1 MAEYRLTEEDLT
13 PRMKREF
20 EQAYEVRERKQAS
33 REDYAQGFIAA
44 LLALKSK
51 SSFRQGALDE

>member
-13 PRMKREF
+13 PMMKRAF
-20 EQAYEVRERKQAS
+20 EKAYEVRERKQAS

-44 LLALKSK
+44 LLALNSK
-51 SSFRQGALDE
+51 SSFRPGAFDE